1 MVRRRLCLSTTG
13 DKMYNVRDESSDVV
27 AAAGIVLLSVHEA
40 RSSDTETTYYAAIPR
55 GPH

>member
-1 MVRRRLCLSTTG
+1 
-13 DKMYNVRDESSDVV
+13 MYNVRDESSDVV